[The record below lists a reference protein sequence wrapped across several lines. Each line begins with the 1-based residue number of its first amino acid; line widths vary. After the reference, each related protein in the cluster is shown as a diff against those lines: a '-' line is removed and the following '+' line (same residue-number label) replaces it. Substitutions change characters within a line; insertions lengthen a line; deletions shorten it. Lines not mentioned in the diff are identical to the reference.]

1 MKHFYTYLFIYLFI
15 GLKAQINLVPNPS
28 FEDTSQQ
35 CFSAMNINLAKH
47 WYSPCNTSPDY
58 FNFCGNAYN
67 YPSQSTIPISCYG
80 YQFPRTGDA
89 FAGIGTYIV
98 NGSDSVHYF
107 AEYISVKLTD
117 TLKAGH
123 CIYAEFYMCLG
134 DICEFGINRLGLYL
148 TPTTFTTSLGSFT
161 NTIQPQV
168 EFDSTQF
175 YTDTLNWVK
184 VSGSFTAQG
193 GETYL
198 TIGNFKDGDHV
209 KKINLSSAF
218 TTPCG
223 LPSDHH
229 FAYVYID
236 DVLLYDCTDVGIQDL
251 ENDHSVSLYPNPANT
266 EVYISAK
273 GYEQLTIS
281 IYNTMG
287 QLMIRQPISHKQV
300 IDVKMLSP
308 GTYMYRLYNGPAE
321 VKTGKLMISR

>member
-1 MKHFYTYLFIYLFI
+1 
-15 GLKAQINLVPNPS
+15 
-28 FEDTSQQ
+28 
-35 CFSAMNINLAKH
+35 MNINTAKY

-107 AEYISVKLTD
+107 AEYISVKLID

-123 CIYAEFYMCLG
+123 CIYAEFYMCLA
-134 DICEFGINRLGLYL
+134 DICEFGINRLGLYV

-168 EFDSTQF
+168 EFDSTLF

-184 VSGSFTAQG
+184 IGGYFTAQG

-198 TIGNFKDGDHV
+198 TIGNFKDGSHV

-223 LPSDHH
+223 MPSDHH

-236 DVLLYDCTDVGIQDL
+236 DVMLYDCTDVGIQNL
-251 ENDHSVSLYPNPANT
+251 ENDHSVSLYPNPANI
-266 EVYISAK
+266 EVFIK
-273 GYEQLTIS
+273 TGDKDQLHLMV
-281 IYNTMG
+281 YNVIGELSLDKMVAN
-287 QLMIRQPISHKQV
+287 KQS
-300 IDVKMLSP
+300 IDVKSLSP
-308 GTYMYRLYNGPAE
+308 GTYIYRISNSNGTL
-321 VKTGKLMISR
+321 KTGKLMIE